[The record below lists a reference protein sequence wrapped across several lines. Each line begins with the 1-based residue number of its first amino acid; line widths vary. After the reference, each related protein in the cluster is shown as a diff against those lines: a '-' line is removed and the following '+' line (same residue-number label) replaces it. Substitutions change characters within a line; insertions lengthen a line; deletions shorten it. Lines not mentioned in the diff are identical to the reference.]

1 MAKGFGQDV
10 QRQSSRV
17 SQLKRKLDG
26 SEDADLI
33 MMSIM
38 EVFREIEYVP
48 DPGNYYTFIY
58 IPKTANI
65 QYDEHP
71 LVAVTEIQRWGFKG
85 FNYHW
90 GQVRNYTW
98 NEVAGALHLVKSN
111 EIEYLRSLPYGKI
124 RTK

>member
-1 MAKGFGQDV
+1 MAQGFGRDIQK
-10 QRQSSRV
+10 SRV
-17 SQLKRKLDG
+17 SELKKKLDG

-38 EVFREIEYVP
+38 EVFNEIEYVP

-58 IPKTANI
+58 YPKTKGI

-90 GQVRNYTW
+90 GKMKNYTW
-98 NEVAGALHLVKSN
+98 IEVVGALHLVKSN
-111 EIEYLRSLPYGKI
+111 EISYLRSLPYAKF

>member
-1 MAKGFGQDV
+1 MAQGFGQDV
-10 QRQSSRV
+10 QRQSPRI

-38 EVFREIEYVP
+38 EVFRDIEYVP
-48 DPGNYYTFIY
+48 DRGKYYTFIY
-58 IPKTANI
+58 YPKTEGI
-65 QYDEHP
+65 RYDEHP
-71 LVAVTEIQRWGFKG
+71 LVAVTDIERWGFRG

-90 GQVRNYTW
+90 GRVRNYTW
-98 NEVAGALHLVKSN
+98 QEVVGALHLVESN